1 MEKRVVLKIYGEVQG
16 VGFRYRVAE
25 QVRDLNS
32 TGWVRNAPGGT
43 VEILAESEEK
53 NLKKLIDYC
62 QEGPKFAK
70 VDRVE
75 VKWEEATGEYNDFLI
90 KYN

>member
-1 MEKRVVLKIYGEVQG
+1 MIKRAVLKIYGEVQG

-25 QVRDLNS
+25 QVRDLNL